1 MDQDCNG
8 QFLLEPFALEEVY
21 LKKMLHWIHIYH
33 VNFNKLEK
41 HNYMRCFARFGTTCT
56 IEKT

>member
-41 HNYMRCFARFGTTCT
+41 HNYMRCFARFGTTYT
-56 IEKT
+56 I